1 MNKTHSKTLKNFS
14 EKIAVIKLGT
24 SLLTTSDGTIRISF
38 IGDLCE
44 DIAKVRKEGWK
55 IVVVSSGAMA
65 SGKGV
70 LKNEAHS
77 ICERSLFS
85 TVGQPVLMHYY
96 NEFLRIH
103 GISTS
108 QCLLTWRNF
117 EDQEERKILERNFK
131 KILENNIVPIV
142 NENDLIA
149 DEELRSGDNDTLAA
163 KISVLLKADKL
174 LILSDVDGL
183 YTDNPQKN
191 PKAEK
196 ITEIFEIDEK
206 IFSCI
211 GEKKSENSLGG
222 MESKVNAAKYAVDGG
237 VETTIFKGI
246 LGGGNIIGILTENRK
261 VGTTFYTKK

>member
-1 MNKTHSKTLKNFS
+1 MTKN
-14 EKIAVIKLGT
+14 KIAVIKLGT
-24 SLLTTSDGTIRISF
+24 SLLTTDDGTIRISF

-44 DIAKVRKEGWK
+44 DIAKVQKEGWK
-55 IVVVSSGAMA
+55 VIVVSSGAMA

-77 ICERSLFS
+77 ISERSLFS

-117 EDQEERKILERNFK
+117 EVPEERKLLERNFQ

-149 DEELRSGDNDTLAA
+149 DEELSGDNDTLAA
-163 KISVLLKADKL
+163 KISVLVNAEKL
-174 LILSDVDGL
+174 LILSDVDGI
-183 YTDNPQKN
+183 YTDNPQNN
-191 PKAEK
+191 PNAKK
-196 ITEIFEIDEK
+196 IDDVFEIDET
-206 IFSCI
+206 IFSYI
-211 GEKKSENSLGG
+211 SEKKSENSLGG
-222 MESKVNAAKYAVDGG
+222 MESKIQSAKIAVEGG
-237 VETTIFKGI
+237 VQTTIFKGI
-246 LGGGNIIGILTENRK
+246 LGGGNIIGILTDDRK
-261 VGTTFYTKK
+261 VGTTFYGKK